1 MAHVRK
7 QIRDAVATAVTGL
20 TTTGS
25 NVFASRVRPISDSQL
40 PCLLV
45 YTTNEVIN
53 LEGGT
58 LDAPERL
65 LSVRISGVIEAT
77 ESLDDTMDIIAAE
90 VEVALGADITMG
102 GLAVGADLLDTT
114 MDLDGEAEKQV
125 GTINLNYIISYRTP
139 FGDPS
144 TVA

>member
-7 QIRDAVATAVTGL
+7 QIRDAVVTAVTGL
-20 TTTGS
+20 TTTGA
-25 NVFASRVRPISDSQL
+25 NVFATRIRPISDSQL

-45 YTTNEVIN
+45 YTTNEAID

-139 FGDPS
+139 FGDPQ
-144 TVA
+144 